1 MIKKI
6 VSLLVLATISISAS
20 AISPM
25 NMRFHCSDD
34 TIKINILLQD
44 GLNSKIT
51 NPNELVVFYAN
62 KLLGTPYVAHT
73 LEGDSEMLTINID
86 QLDCTTFV
94 ETLIALTQATVSQ
107 RTTWRDYANNLESVR
122 YRNGIMG
129 DYTSRLHY
137 ISEWIVNNNARNNL
151 KDITPSF
158 AKCQYIVK
166 TIDFMSNH
174 RDAYTSLKDDAMF
187 EKIKDIEAGYRS
199 HRFPYL
205 RKSDVNAKNSKH
217 TFKSGDIIAM
227 VTNINGLDVSHLGI
241 VIKENDELYFIN
253 ASMGGKKVQIEKNT
267 FADYLDKVRS
277 CIGVRVFRI
286 IE

>member
-34 TIKINILLQD
+34 TIKINTLLQE

-73 LEGDSEMLTINID
+73 LEGDTEMLTINID

-227 VTNINGLDVSHLGI
+227 VTNIKGLDVSHLGI

-253 ASMGGKKVQIEKNT
+253 ASMGGKKVQLEKNT